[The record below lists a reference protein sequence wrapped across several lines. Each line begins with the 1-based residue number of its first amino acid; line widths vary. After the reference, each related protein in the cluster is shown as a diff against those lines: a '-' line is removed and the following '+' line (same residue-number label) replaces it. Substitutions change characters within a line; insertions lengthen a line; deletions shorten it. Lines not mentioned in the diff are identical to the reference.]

1 MDTATKTRLETVYA
15 DYVDRIVTVSEL
27 VAGDIA
33 EMKRAVADEDGAHS
47 RFPAPDSAARCLPF
61 LMHLIDD
68 ETAERQELEE
78 AGTFWHAQAESF
90 SEARDHWHEQAENWE
105 RVAGNADRAR
115 DFWQE
120 QAENWE
126 KAAGAYEGARDFW
139 HEQAQNWQDVA
150 ETELSR

>member
-1 MDTATKTRLETVYA
+1 
-15 DYVDRIVTVSEL
+15 
-27 VAGDIA
+27 
-33 EMKRAVADEDGAHS
+33 
-47 RFPAPDSAARCLPF
+47 
-61 LMHLIDD
+61 
-68 ETAERQELEE
+68 
-78 AGTFWHAQAESF
+78 
-90 SEARDHWHEQAENWE
+90 
-105 RVAGNADRAR
+105 VAGNADRAR